1 MREKWSVHELARTI
15 HKAENMDGMNGRE
28 SDRQTVTASNIVPTM
43 GALNFR
49 KDDRDVEHMVTRII
63 GMGSNRT
70 QNKQEMVSC
79 VVNQISRFY
88 YTISKY
94 LGWYLWSTFP
104 NFVPS
109 CLSMLALDIYDPPGG

>member
-15 HKAENMDGMNGRE
+15 HKVENMDGMNGRE

-70 QNKQEMVSC
+70 QNKQEIVSC
-79 VVNQISRFY
+79 VVNQI
-88 YTISKY
+88 
-94 LGWYLWSTFP
+94 
-104 NFVPS
+104 
-109 CLSMLALDIYDPPGG
+109 

>member
-1 MREKWSVHELARTI
+1 MREKWSVHELSRTI

-104 NFVPS
+104 NFVLS

>member
-1 MREKWSVHELARTI
+1 
-15 HKAENMDGMNGRE
+15 MDGMNGRE

-79 VVNQISRFY
+79 VVNQISRYY

>member
-1 MREKWSVHELARTI
+1 MREKWSVHELSRTI

-70 QNKQEMVSC
+70 QNKQEIVSC
-79 VVNQISRFY
+79 VVNQI
-88 YTISKY
+88 
-94 LGWYLWSTFP
+94 
-104 NFVPS
+104 
-109 CLSMLALDIYDPPGG
+109 